1 MLLYHGSDHIIE
13 KPEFGAGKKHNDYG
27 RGFYCT
33 QNIELA
39 KEWAVSEDADGY
51 VNKYSIYTSKL
62 EVLDINSDKYTM
74 MHWLGILLKNR
85 IFTLTTP
92 LEREAKQYI
101 LDNFNISL
109 DGIDIVKGYRADDSY
124 FSYARDFIS
133 GVISYEQLSKAMRL
147 GKLGE
152 QYCLISKKAFAALE
166 YTGSEYANFKEWY
179 PRKMLRDMYAR
190 KGYRDMEKESYRRGE
205 LYISRIID
213 EEMKKGDLFVITGM
227 SGAELAIRVLDIPD
241 DDIIMPSYNT
251 AKSQEYWT
259 GWILA
264 YYQWENGKTFEMIDK
279 EIPICKIRNMYNPY
293 HEMDISSAILKLRE
307 MSQVSR
313 AETYLK
319 KLRKRAGISQSILA
333 EETGIPVKTIQQYEQ
348 RRKDI
353 NKAQVEYVV
362 RLSKALCCEPQD
374 ILEEK

>member
-1 MLLYHGSDHIIE
+1 VGVLY
-13 KPEFGAGKKHNDYG
+13 ND
-27 RGFYCT
+27 
-33 QNIELA
+33 
-39 KEWAVSEDADGY
+39 
-51 VNKYSIYTSKL
+51 TS
-62 EVLDINSDKYTM
+62 T
-74 MHWLGILLKNR
+74 
-85 IFTLTTP
+85 
-92 LEREAKQYI
+92 
-101 LDNFNISL
+101 
-109 DGIDIVKGYRADDSY
+109 
-124 FSYARDFIS
+124 
-133 GVISYEQLSKAMRL
+133 
-147 GKLGE
+147 
-152 QYCLISKKAFAALE
+152 
-166 YTGSEYANFKEWY
+166 
-179 PRKMLRDMYAR
+179 
-190 KGYRDMEKESYRRGE
+190 RRTF
-205 LYISRIID
+205 YISRIID

>member
-190 KGYRDMEKESYRRGE
+190 KGYKDMEKESYRRGE

-264 YYQWENGKTFEMIDK
+264 YYQWGNGKTFEMIDK